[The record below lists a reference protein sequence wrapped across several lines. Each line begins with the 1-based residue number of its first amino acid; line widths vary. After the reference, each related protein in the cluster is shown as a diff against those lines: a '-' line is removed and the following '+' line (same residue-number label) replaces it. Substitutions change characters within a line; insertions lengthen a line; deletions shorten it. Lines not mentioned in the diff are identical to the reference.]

1 MRNLLLLTVLLAPVR
16 ASADDPAFERP
27 KGPAI
32 EVLAL
37 LQKITPNSSR
47 DELQQTAAQGAALL
61 APQSPVS
68 VALNHIATNDQS
80 ADQLRAKLQEL
91 VEDLAFE
98 PLREAELPANF
109 PTYTP
114 PGVIELK
121 TYPKNRRVV
130 AKEFFPLFA
139 HITRNKIAMTAPVR
153 MEFDRN
159 AAGELQQE
167 SMAFYYGDADS
178 GELGPDAE
186 DSDVN
191 TIADQ
196 GQSVVA
202 LGQRGRWSRQ
212 KVDDGEQILR
222 QWLKANP
229 KYEAVGGVVLM
240 GYNSPM
246 TPTSRQFFEIQLPV
260 IEADDG
266 NQKSGEN

>member
-1 MRNLLLLTVLLAPVR
+1 MRYLLLIALLA
-16 ASADDPAFERP
+16 AGKAAAADPAFERP
-27 KGPAI
+27 AGPAM

-37 LQKITPNSSR
+37 LQKVTPTSSR
-47 DELQQTAAQGAALL
+47 DELQQTAAKGAAILT
-61 APQSPVS
+61 PQSPAAVTLTE
-68 VALNHIATNDQS
+68 VATSDQS
-80 ADQLRAKLQEL
+80 VDELQAKLGQ
-91 VEDLAFE
+91 VRDDLAFE

-121 TYPKNRRVV
+121 IYPKNRRAV

-159 AAGELQQE
+159 DAGELQQE

-178 GELGPDAE
+178 GELGPDDN

-191 TIADQ
+191 TIADD

-202 LGQRGRWSRQ
+202 LGQRGRWNRK
-212 KVDDGEQILR
+212 KVAHGEQLLR

-229 KYEAVGGVVLM
+229 KYEAVEGVVLM

-246 TPTSRQFFEIQLPV
+246 TPTARQFFEIQLPV
-260 IEADDG
+260 IEASAEKRQPGG
-266 NQKSGEN
+266 N